1 SGTLSIT
8 VDSNVYVLG
17 TDAALASNGDTW
29 TLDLTGTTLA
39 DGTYAVNA
47 KVTDTAGNSSE
58 ANQDVVIDTTAPND
72 EPGPDGGALPDVAIS
87 RITDDTGTLTSDF
100 ITNDNT
106 LKIQGQWSQGSG

>member
-1 SGTLSIT
+1 
-8 VDSNVYVLG
+8 
-17 TDAALASNGDTW
+17 
-29 TLDLTGTTLA
+29 DLTGTTLA

-72 EPGPDGGALPDVAIS
+72 ETGPDGGALPDVAIS

-106 LKIQGQWSQGSG
+106 LKIQGQWSQDSGTLSVTVDSNVYVLGTDAALASNGDTWTL